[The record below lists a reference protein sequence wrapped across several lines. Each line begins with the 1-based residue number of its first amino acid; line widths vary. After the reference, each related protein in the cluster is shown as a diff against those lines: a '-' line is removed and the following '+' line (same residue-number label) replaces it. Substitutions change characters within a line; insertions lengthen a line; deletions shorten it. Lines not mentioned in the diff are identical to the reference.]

1 MDGWHGRVDNP
12 DDPETSRWHQMVRP
26 LDSASAPGVA
36 LLGFASDEGVRRNG
50 GRVGA
55 AEGPAA
61 LRRALS
67 NLPVTHSSPLHDA
80 GDIACSDGDLESA
93 QQRFADRISG
103 LLDGGHFPMGLGGG
117 HEIGFASYLG
127 LAGSTRPGRIAIVNL
142 DAHLDLRD
150 QPVANSGTP
159 FRQAIRHAAEH
170 GITLDYI
177 CLGVSASANT
187 PRLFR
192 TAEET
197 GSRVVLDEDLTPARL
212 DANIER
218 LLHWLAPAESIYL
231 TICLDVLPGAIAPG
245 VSAPSARGIP
255 LEVIE
260 PIIAAVGR
268 TDRLRICDVAE
279 LSPPLDRD
287 NATARVAARLLHR
300 VVTCRRDAADREF
313 SEDVQG
319 ALAG

>member
-1 MDGWHGRVDNP
+1 MDGWHGRVDDP
-12 DDPETSRWHQMVRP
+12 EDPETLRWHQVAGP
-26 LDSASAPGVA
+26 VGSASAPGIA
-36 LLGFASDEGVRRNG
+36 LLGLASDEGVRRNG

-67 NLPVTHSSPLHDA
+67 NLPATDSRPLYDA
-80 GDIACSDGDLESA
+80 GDIACTDGDLESA
-93 QQRFADRISG
+93 QQRFANRISG
-103 LLDGGHFPMGLGGG
+103 LLDDGHFPVGLGGG

-127 LAGSTRPGRIAIVNL
+127 LVGSARPGRIAIVNL

-150 QPVANSGTP
+150 QPAANSGTP
-159 FRQAIRHAAEH
+159 FRQAIRHAAAH
-170 GITLDYI
+170 GIALDYI

-197 GSRVVLDEDLTPARL
+197 GSRVVLDEDLTPANL
-212 DANIER
+212 DGHIER
-218 LLHWLAPAESIYL
+218 LLGWLAPAESIYL
-231 TICLDVLPGAIAPG
+231 TICLDVLPGAVAPG
-245 VSAPSARGIP
+245 VSAPGARGVA
-255 LEVIE
+255 LEVVE
-260 PIIAAVGR
+260 PIIAAIGR
-268 TDRLRICDVAE
+268 TGRLRICDVAE

-300 VVTCRRDAADREF
+300 VVACRRGAADGDSTLS
-313 SEDVQG
+313 SE
-319 ALAG
+319 